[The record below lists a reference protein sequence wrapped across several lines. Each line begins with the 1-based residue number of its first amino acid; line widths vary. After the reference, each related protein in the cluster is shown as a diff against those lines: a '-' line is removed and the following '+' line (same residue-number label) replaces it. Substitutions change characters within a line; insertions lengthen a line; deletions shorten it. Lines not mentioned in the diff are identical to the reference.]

1 MAIRKYVKAIENIE
15 EEARDIAADKTEL
28 YHGAKE
34 EGLDVKVLRKLI
46 AQRRMDRLELEEM
59 REMLDLYEHAMSG

>member
-1 MAIRKYVKAIENIE
+1 MKAIENIE
-15 EEARDIAADKTEL
+15 EEAREIAADKTEL
-28 YHGAKE
+28 FRGAKS

-59 REMLDLYEHAMSG
+59 QETLDQYAFAMSG